1 MKPSMEQRNI
11 SSSSQRSDAKLT
23 QDFIAIYFFCGLI
36 GFLAVL
42 SNSLVLF
49 LIKKHVFLRTA
60 TNLCLA
66 SLACSD
72 LLAGLLTI
80 PLVITCSESYRFAVC
95 LAMELTQRIIA
106 LSTILHLLVV
116 ACERYFNICKPMSF
130 PNFRRKGRVL
140 GILAGVWCFSM
151 AASLIQLSWII
162 PTQNKFTSEQLK
174 TTVIIY
180 DIVWVFVFVLVPFP
194 TIIAFH
200 LSTFLVLKRQVRNI
214 AKLYTQ
220 VERKNQLNK
229 TKRERKIR
237 WYSYLFLIKKERDTK
252 KRTTNSAI

>member
-1 MKPSMEQRNI
+1 M
-11 SSSSQRSDAKLT
+11 
-23 QDFIAIYFFCGLI
+23 
-36 GFLAVL
+36 
-42 SNSLVLF
+42 
-49 LIKKHVFLRTA
+49 
-60 TNLCLA
+60 
-66 SLACSD
+66 
-72 LLAGLLTI
+72 
-80 PLVITCSESYRFAVC
+80 
-95 LAMELTQRIIA
+95 A

-174 TTVIIY
+174 TTEIIY
-180 DIVWVFVFVLVPFP
+180 DIVWVFAFVLVPFL

-220 VERKNQLNK
+220 VERKNQFNK